1 MIKRQLLGFVV
12 RWVLSSFGMWIA
24 ITLFG
29 TITGAYNAWL
39 FIAAGLIF
47 SLVNALVRPF
57 ATTMALPLIVL
68 TMGLFTIVIN
78 TAMVA
83 LTIRLL
89 PSVTMNF
96 WGTVISSLIMSLV
109 NGLVNFWITP
119 YNRK

>member
-1 MIKRQLLGFVV
+1 MIKRQLLGFAV

-29 TITGAYNAWL
+29 TITGAYDAWL

-68 TMGLFTIVIN
+68 TMGIFTIIIN

-83 LTIRLL
+83 LTIYLL
-89 PSVTMNF
+89 PNVTMSF
-96 WGTVISSLIMSLV
+96 LGAVASSIIMSII

>member
-1 MIKRQLLGFVV
+1 MIKRQLLGFAV
-12 RWVLSSFGMWIA
+12 RWALSSFGMWIA

-29 TITGAYNAWL
+29 TITGTYDAWL

-68 TMGLFTIVIN
+68 TMGLFTIIIN

-83 LTIRLL
+83 LTIYLL
-89 PSVTMNF
+89 PNVAMSFLGAVA
-96 WGTVISSLIMSLV
+96 SSIIMSII

>member
-1 MIKRQLLGFVV
+1 MIKRQLLGFTV

-29 TITGAYNAWL
+29 TITGAYDAWL

-68 TMGLFTIVIN
+68 TMGIFTIIIN

-83 LTIRLL
+83 LTIHLL
-89 PSVTMNF
+89 PNVAMSF
-96 WGTVISSLIMSLV
+96 LGAAASSIIMSII

>member
-29 TITGAYNAWL
+29 TIIGAYDAWL

-68 TMGLFTIVIN
+68 TMGIFTIIIN

-83 LTIRLL
+83 LTIYLL
-89 PSVTMNF
+89 PNVTMSF
-96 WGTVISSLIMSLV
+96 LGAVASSIIMSII